1 MPLTECP
8 ECSQKLGEQDLT
20 CAHCGWPHGDE
31 VKTEQEESSPE
42 PKTPAEA
49 AGSTDAVAKWSTRN
63 SLLLGLVIGM
73 VIGFLGGRTWP
84 GKGVPAAP
92 MENPGIGDRALAQEN
107 AQPRS
112 LKLRELQWKQSSPEL
127 CTGVFEVVYAP
138 PSVKGLKF
146 SVMNAQG
153 EVISRDTVSAPQ
165 GIKPNTALEMGFET
179 KSCSEIQKWHVQ
191 IIDK

>member
-1 MPLTECP
+1 
-8 ECSQKLGEQDLT
+8 
-20 CAHCGWPHGDE
+20 
-31 VKTEQEESSPE
+31 
-42 PKTPAEA
+42 
-49 AGSTDAVAKWSTRN
+49 
-63 SLLLGLVIGM
+63 
-73 VIGFLGGRTWP
+73 
-84 GKGVPAAP
+84 
-92 MENPGIGDRALAQEN
+92 MENPDIDNPALAQRS
-107 AQPRS
+107 AQPQS
-112 LKLRELQWKQSSPEL
+112 LKLRELQWKQNTPEL

-153 EVISRDTVSAPQ
+153 EVISRDTVSSPK